1 MDVQALIQLIPELR
15 DRVCS
20 ISSLGGGLTNRNYRI
35 DTSGESYVLR
45 VSGRDTAL
53 LGIDRACEFACAR
66 AAADLGVGPEVVAS
80 LPEHGVMVR
89 RFVAGRVLTEEQVRD
104 PNVLKRVVSAL
115 RRYHE
120 EPGGNGN
127 FSPFKTVHRY
137 HALAMERGV
146 LFPENLTEA
155 LQRLARIED
164 ELRTEDPPC
173 PCHNDLLA
181 ANFIDDGT
189 GVQIIDWEY
198 AGQGDR
204 FFDLGNL
211 AVTCGFDS
219 ERERALLAFYFG
231 TVQEAD
237 LRRLRLMRLA
247 SDMREAMWGFLQSA
261 ISSLDVDFVAYGR
274 KHMDRFL
281 TSPLSAESKV
291 PES

>member
-15 DRVCS
+15 GRVCS
-20 ISSLGGGLTNRNYRI
+20 ISPLGGGLTNRNFRI
-35 DTSGESYVLR
+35 DTDSESYVLR

-53 LGIDRACEFACAR
+53 LGIDRACEFASAR
-66 AAADLGVGPEVVAS
+66 AAADLGVGPELVAS
-80 LPEHGVMVR
+80 LPEHGVMAR
-89 RFVAGRVLTEEQVRD
+89 RFVAGRVLTEELVRD
-104 PNVLKRVVSAL
+104 PNVLKRVVSVL

-120 EPGGNGN
+120 GPSGSGN
-127 FSPFKTVHRY
+127 FSPFGTVRRY

-146 LFPENLTEA
+146 LLPENLTEA
-155 LQRLARIED
+155 LERLARIED
-164 ELRTEDPPC
+164 ELRTDDPPC

-198 AGQGDR
+198 AGQGHR

-211 AVTCGFDS
+211 AVNCGFDS
-219 ERERALLAFYFG
+219 EQERALLAFYFG

-247 SDMREAMWGFLQSA
+247 SDMREAMWGFLQSS
-261 ISSLDVDFVAYGR
+261 ISSLDVDFVAYGC
-274 KHMDRFL
+274 KHLDRFL
-281 TSPLSAESKV
+281 NSPLSGEFKA
-291 PES
+291 PGN